1 MNSLRLL
8 KNRSY
13 YSIENVFKNRLPKSQ
28 TNLAF
33 PHATTELNNAYIH
46 REQLKQRNTLA
57 HHHNSIEAITKR
69 LNIYITVDTQ
79 WFTSFRQLI
88 ISHFGKYIFYIRT
101 EPIEHARKMKVCL
114 CFDGQIEDKLMT
126 SIMRNLPSAQ
136 FGRISMVQN

>member
-13 YSIENVFKNRLPKSQ
+13 YNIENVFKSTLAKSK
-28 TNLAF
+28 TNLLTIEPTAKQDNSNIHKAAF
-33 PHATTELNNAYIH
+33 KSRVTIP
-46 REQLKQRNTLA
+46 
-57 HHHNSIEAITKR
+57 HHHSNTETITKR

-79 WFTSFRQLI
+79 WFTGFRQLMM
-88 ISHFGKYIFYIRT
+88 SNFKEYVFYIRT
-101 EPIEHARKMKVCL
+101 EPIEHARKMKVYL
-114 CFDGQIEDKLMT
+114 CFDGQVEDKLMT